1 MLRAFRLHRTLYS
14 SLTVVLLLCPAALSA
29 EEAESARTMEAL
41 TEWLA
46 QAAAEREPLEEQPFA
61 DTALTRE
68 DAEEAAALLWEDWLA
83 QNRET
88 HEAIWRNRELTY
100 DGVEMRFDYRIHGD
114 KPEAGRSMYI
124 SLHGG
129 GGTAP
134 EVNDAQ
140 WRNQI
145 ELYEPEEGLYVA
157 PRAPTNDWDLWHKDH
172 IDPLF
177 DRLIASAVAH
187 KDVDPNRVYL
197 MGYSAGGDGVYQLAP
212 RMADRWAAA
221 AMMAGHPNNASPQN
235 LRNIG
240 FTLHMGG
247 QDAAYNRNTVAEEWK
262 AMLAELQQD
271 DPEGYPHEVVI
282 YPEHGHW
289 MQGDDAQALDW
300 MKEFTRDPY
309 PERMVWRQD
318 NVTHPRLYWVGMP
331 PAYREEGAR
340 VTAKRDGATFRILE
354 AESVARVTLLLN
366 DDLADLD
373 EPLRVL
379 GPEETLLF
387 EGEVSRTLATLA
399 ESLAERPDPAYLF
412 TASISVDVNSG
423 GTVDE

>member
-1 MLRAFRLHRTLYS
+1 MMPVLYSHCTLYL
-14 SLTVVLLLCPAALSA
+14 SLLAALLLCAAPLSA
-29 EEAESARTMEAL
+29 EETESASAMEAL
-41 TEWLA
+41 NEWLA
-46 QAAAEREPLEEQPFA
+46 QAPDEREPLQELPFA
-61 DTALTRE
+61 EAALTRE
-68 DAEEAAALLWEDWLA
+68 DAEEAATLLWEDWLA

-88 HEAIWRNRELTY
+88 HEAIWQDQELQHDDVT
-100 DGVEMRFDYRIHGD
+100 MRFDYRTYGD
-114 KPEAGRSMYI
+114 KPEAGRSLYI

-157 PRAPTNDWDLWHKDH
+157 PRAPTNDWNLWHKAH

-187 KDVDPNRVYL
+187 KDVDPNRVYV

-221 AMMAGHPNNASPQN
+221 AMMAGHPNNASPEN

-247 QDAAYNRNTVAEEWK
+247 QDAAYDRNEVAEEWK
-262 AMLAELQQD
+262 ERLAELQED

-300 MKEFTRDPY
+300 MKEFTRNPY
-309 PERMVWRQD
+309 PERVVWRQD

-340 VTAKRDGATFRILE
+340 VTVERDGATFRILE
-354 AESVARVTLLLN
+354 TENVDSITLLWN
-366 DDLADLD
+366 DDFADLD

-379 GPEETLLF
+379 GPDEAVLF

-412 TASISVDVNSG
+412 TASVSVDVSSG
-423 GTVDE
+423 GTAND